1 MDEEHWRRY
10 RRRARQRAAAQGLLI
25 LGPVAI
31 VVVALGI
38 FGPTDHPAGD
48 VRDDPLFR
56 VVTAGFFIAF
66 WIAMMV
72 GSVRLLRRNAD
83 DGDS

>member
-1 MDEEHWRRY
+1 MDEEYWRRY

-25 LGPVAI
+25 LGPIAI

-56 VVTAGFFIAF
+56 VVTAGLFIAF
-66 WIAMMV
+66 WIALMV
-72 GSVRLLRRNAD
+72 GSIRLLRRTWDDAD
-83 DGDS
+83 R

>member
-1 MDEEHWRRY
+1 VDEEYWRRY

-25 LGPVAI
+25 LGPIAI
-31 VVVALGI
+31 VVALGI

-56 VVTAGFFIAF
+56 VVTAGLFIAF
-66 WIAMMV
+66 WIALMV
-72 GSVRLLRRNAD
+72 GSIRLLRRTWDDAD
-83 DGDS
+83 R